1 MFLDPCV
8 PAASVGPQSDHDES
22 GPAGIAAASGTVAPR
37 EMLLLV
43 SVEQKLPNHQPLSV
57 LLKSLTIYLMSIK
70 SKNNLAYP
78 LRANVAALTA
88 HFYK

>member
-22 GPAGIAAASGTVAPR
+22 GSAGIAAASGTVAPR

-43 SVEQKLPNHQPLSV
+43 RVERKLPNHQPLLCSSQIAHN
-57 LLKSLTIYLMSIK
+57 LLDVNEVQK
-70 SKNNLAYP
+70 
-78 LRANVAALTA
+78 
-88 HFYK
+88 